1 MANFTRNQFIDAM
14 NQIKVNIEN
23 KGGHVN
29 ISASNPTPAE
39 LATGVNSIPNI
50 TVTNTYI
57 SSASGYVLKA
67 AELNGVTLTLSKDGA
82 TVDTKTTPS
91 PNGGVVTFNPTS
103 GGEYTVTATENG
115 ATKWTNTILLGDVG
129 VYNCKSGL
137 KMREYTLEEINTIC
151 KNHYAQYMF
160 DYWDYIDMGSF
171 VGSTSASSRYAYF
184 VSADTEVDENDNPL
198 GATFVC
204 FTPSNY
210 SMNKDTYNFG
220 GYAHTLARQQMQPS
234 GTEMY
239 VNAGTLSSST
249 SGTYY
254 VYDWILNAWEEK
266 TLPAEWTANTYYYQ
280 KVNLTAD
287 GAIYAGFSEAIKP
300 YVVASKQKRWRGW
313 YKYGETSTEA
323 DEDQVVETITDKLWM
338 PSTMQMNGK
347 KFFVWT
353 GYKDVEG
360 SVFSGCANKDE
371 NGYYYMKSPT
381 AISQQNMWYGSPA
394 EYSSIGYCYW
404 DGYVST
410 DYKAGGGPVRY
421 FSATRSQK
429 LAVCFCL

>member
-1 MANFTRNQFIDAM
+1 MGKIYRNGKTI
-14 NQIKVNIEN
+14 
-23 KGGHVN
+23 
-29 ISASNPTPAE
+29 
-39 LATGVNSIPNI
+39 
-50 TVTNTYI
+50 TNTYI
-57 SSASGYVLKA
+57 SSESGYVLKA
-67 AELNGVTLTLSKDGA
+67 AELNGVTLTLSKGGTTISSQA
-82 TVDTKTTPS
+82 TPS

-103 GGEYTVTATENG
+103 GGEYTITATANG

-184 VSADTEVDENDNPL
+184 ASADTEVDENDNPL

-204 FTPSNY
+204 LTPSTY
-210 SMNKDTYNFG
+210 KMNDTNYNFG

-254 VYDWILNAWEEK
+254 VYDWILNTWEEK

-287 GAIYAGFSEAIKP
+287 GAIYAGLSGTIKP
-300 YVVASKQKRWRGW
+300 YVVASKQNRWRGW
-313 YKYGETSTEA
+313 YKYGETKAEA
-323 DEDQVVETITDKLWM
+323 NEDQVVETITDKLWM
-338 PSTMQMNGK
+338 PSAMQMNGEP
-347 KFFVWT
+347 FVQWS
-353 GYKDVEG
+353 GKYKTDIEG
-360 SVFSGCANKDE
+360 SPFKGCENKSKNEFYYKTDPSILSGQNTC
-371 NGYYYMKSPT
+371 YCSPT
-381 AISQQNMWYGSPA
+381 LSFYSAFCRWSSSGGSVNDSSAIN
-394 EYSSIGYCYW
+394 SS
-404 DGYVST
+404 
-410 DYKAGGGPVRY
+410 R
-421 FSATRSQK
+421 

>member
-23 KGGHVN
+23 KGGQVN

-67 AELNGVTLTLSKDGA
+67 AELNGVTLTLSKGGI
-82 TVDTKTTPS
+82 TISSQTTPS

-103 GGEYTVTATENG
+103 GGEYTITATANG

-137 KMREYTLEEINTIC
+137 KMREYTLKEINTIC

-171 VGSTSASSRYAYF
+171 VGSTSSYSRYAYF
-184 VSADTEVDENDNPL
+184 VSADTEVDENNNPL

-204 FTPSNY
+204 FTPSAY
-210 SMNKDTYNFG
+210 KMNNQGYNFG

-239 VNAGTLSSST
+239 VNAGTLSSSA

-287 GAIYAGFSEAIKP
+287 GAIYAGFSEIIKP
-300 YVVASKQKRWRGW
+300 YVVASKQTRWRGW
-313 YKYGETSTEA
+313 YKYGETQAEA
-323 DEDQVVETITDKLWM
+323 NEDQVVETIVDKLWM
-338 PSTMQMNGK
+338 PSAMQMNGNG
-347 KFFVWT
+347 FVRWQ
-353 GYKDVEG
+353 GKYKTDTDG
-360 SVFSGCANKDE
+360 SPFKGCENKSE
-371 NGYYYMKSPT
+371 NEFYYKTNPSTVSIENIWYCSPT
-381 AISQQNMWYGSPA
+381 LDNYYNFCDWVGSF
-394 EYSSIGYCYW
+394 
-404 DGYVST
+404 GYV
-410 DYKAGGGPVRY
+410 YYV
-421 FSATRSQK
+421 SAATTLK

>member
-23 KGGHVN
+23 KGGQVN

-57 SSASGYVLKA
+57 SSESGYVLKA
-67 AELNGVTLTLSKDGA
+67 AELNGVTLTLSKGG
-82 TVDTKTTPS
+82 TTISSQTTPS

-103 GGEYTVTATENG
+103 GGEYTITATANG

-137 KMREYTLEEINTIC
+137 KMSEYAVADVLGVIC

-171 VGSTSASSRYAYF
+171 VGSTNENYRRAYF
-184 VSADTEVDENDNPL
+184 VSADTEVDADGNKL
-198 GATFVC
+198 GGTFVC
-204 FTPSNY
+204 FTPSKYKMNNVGYNY
-210 SMNKDTYNFG
+210 G
-220 GYAHTLARQQMQPS
+220 GYAHSFARTQMLPS
-234 GTEMY
+234 GSEIY

-254 VYDWILNAWEEK
+254 VKDWILDTFEEK

-287 GAIYAGFSEAIKP
+287 GAIYAGLSETIKP
-300 YVVASKQKRWRGW
+300 YVIASKQKRWRGA
-313 YKYGETSTEA
+313 YYYNEPSAEQQA
-323 DEDQVVETITDKLWM
+323 DNVIIEVVDKLWI
-338 PSTMQMNGK
+338 PSAMQMNGLPFSQWPGK
-347 KFFVWT
+347 YKT
-353 GYKDVEG
+353 GIEG
-360 SVFSGCANKDE
+360 SAFAGCEDKDKNE
-371 NGYYYMKSPT
+371 WYYEIAQKVSP
-381 AISQQNMWYGSPA
+381 SDYVW
-394 EYSSIGYCYW
+394 YSSPNVGYSSYFCYW
-404 DGYVST
+404 YYSVGSVY
-410 DYKAGGGPVRY
+410 GN
-421 FSATRSQK
+421 SANSSYR
-429 LAVCFCL
+429 LAVCFCV

>member
-23 KGGHVN
+23 KGGQVN

-57 SSASGYVLKA
+57 SSESGYVLKA
-67 AELNGVTLTLSKDGA
+67 AELNGVTLTLSKDG
-82 TVDTKTTPS
+82 TTISSQTTPS

-103 GGEYTVTATENG
+103 GGEYTITATANG

-129 VYNCKSGL
+129 VYNCKSAL

-171 VGSTSASSRYAYF
+171 VGSTNANARYAYF

-204 FTPSNY
+204 FTPSSYKIN
-210 SMNKDTYNFG
+210 NQNYNFG

-254 VYDWILNAWEEK
+254 VYDWILNTWEEK
-266 TLPAEWTANTYYYQ
+266 TLPTEWTAKTYYYQ

-287 GAIYAGFSEAIKP
+287 GAIYAGFSETIKP

-313 YKYGETSTEA
+313 YKYGETQAEVN
-323 DEDQVVETITDKLWM
+323 EDQVVETIADKLWM
-338 PSTMQMNGK
+338 PSAMQMNGDG
-347 KFFVWT
+347 FVRWP
-353 GYKDVEG
+353 GKYKTDIEG
-360 SVFSGCANKDE
+360 SPFKGCENKSE
-371 NGYYYMKSPT
+371 NEFYYKTDPSTLSSQNAWYCSP
-381 AISQQNMWYGSPA
+381 GLGG
-394 EYSSIGYCYW
+394 YSSFCCW
-404 DGYVST
+404 SNS
-410 DYKAGGGPVRY
+410 GGNVNY
-421 FSATRSQK
+421 YSAYASYG
-429 LAVCFCL
+429 LAVCFCM